1 MEDEFFIIDYY
12 RMACIVATLVSCNY
26 ICLLRKEINDF
37 SFSLVSPLC
46 TYYDN
51 IRHNYLSY
59 SVIRL
64 RKRTFGRLFISS
76 KMPGVAGLSIVTTE
90 IALPPGASLPNC
102 ILAIL
107 ILFLLRRLPLF
118 QITPGLSLLCIK
130 RSSPSGTISILK
142 PSTDTIRGSFLL
154 KSVPVT

>member
-1 MEDEFFIIDYY
+1 MENEFFIIDYN

-37 SFSLVSPLC
+37 SFALVSPLC
-46 TYYDN
+46 AYYDN
-51 IRHNYLSY
+51 IRHNYASY

-76 KMPGVAGLSIVTTE
+76 MIPGVAGLSMVITE

-107 ILFLLRRLPLF
+107 ILFLLRSVPRFP
-118 QITPGLSLLCIK
+118 ITPGLSLLWI
-130 RSSPSGTISILK
+130 
-142 PSTDTIRGSFLL
+142 
-154 KSVPVT
+154 

>member
-1 MEDEFFIIDYY
+1 MEDVFFIIDYF
-12 RMACIVATLVSCNY
+12 RMACIVAPLVSCNY

-37 SFSLVSPLC
+37 SFALVSPLC

-76 KMPGVAGLSIVTTE
+76 KMPGVAGLSIVTTD
-90 IALPPGASLPNC
+90 IALPPGAPLLHC
-102 ILAIL
+102 ILAIFIL
-107 ILFLLRRLPLF
+107 ILL
-118 QITPGLSLLCIK
+118 T
-130 RSSPSGTISILK
+130 
-142 PSTDTIRGSFLL
+142 
-154 KSVPVT
+154 SVPMF